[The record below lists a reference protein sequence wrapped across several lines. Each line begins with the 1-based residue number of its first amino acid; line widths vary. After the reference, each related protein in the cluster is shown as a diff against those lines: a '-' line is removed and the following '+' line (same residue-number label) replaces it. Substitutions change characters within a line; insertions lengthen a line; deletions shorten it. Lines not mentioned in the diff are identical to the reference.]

1 VNLYRDDNR
10 FSFVCYMLCV
20 WWAIQGLISS
30 DPFIFAMTVYI
41 AIPILVALAVY
52 ELLGKVGLR

>member
-1 VNLYRDDNR
+1 
-10 FSFVCYMLCV
+10 MLCV